1 MEDVSWDKI
10 VDAIDE
16 KFGLNRHGRTEEPL
30 EDRADLKAN
39 ISFIE
44 FTRSGQD
51 YRLERVSRPA
61 IIDKKSHYH
70 KAASGGTRHEN
81 VYDVNQITH
90 QTKMY
95 RHSGDDWESIDPS
108 ELAL

>member
-16 KFGLNRHGRTEEPL
+16 KFGLNRHGKTQEPL
-30 EDRADLKAN
+30 EDREDLVQH

-44 FTRSGQD
+44 FTRAGQD

-70 KAASGGTRHEN
+70 KAASGGIRYQN
-81 VYDVNQITH
+81 IYDPEQIAH

-95 RHSGDDWESIDPS
+95 RKSGDSWEPIDPS